1 MSKEEKKSII
11 SIAILVAI
19 LATTIWMVIFTIV
32 TAQKY
37 SKQKAELEEYKQEL
51 SKYKA
56 DEKED
61 E

>member
-11 SIAILVAI
+11 SIAILIAI
-19 LATTIWMVIFTIV
+19 LATTIWMVILTIV

-51 SKYKA
+51 AKYKA